1 MMNNKTQEGERRNL
15 FTDDLT
21 FALVMRD
28 EAICKGLLERILLE
42 TEFGEIRLTTK
53 NTKSSY
59 SLNSIYNN
67 LKI

>member
-28 EAICKGLLERILLE
+28 EAICKGLLERIIPE
-42 TEFGEIRLTTK
+42 TGKCLSNYGGKIRNWLVQ
-53 NTKSSY
+53 
-59 SLNSIYNN
+59 
-67 LKI
+67 